1 MDGSAPGGGSWV
13 VAIGHPLRRKPA
25 VTVALDRG
33 AIATSSRVRRA
44 WGPEDDRRHHLI
56 DPATG
61 QPARSGLAAVTI
73 VAAQGWQAEV
83 LAKAAFLGG
92 LRHGP
97 ALLTATR
104 TDGLLVDDRGGLH
117 PTAGFQ
123 RFTVDAGPPDGT
135 VQEVAG

>member
-1 MDGSAPGGGSWV
+1 MLRAGYDQTFEQLADQTPAGGSRL
-13 VAIGHPLRRKPA
+13 GL
-25 VTVALDRG
+25 G
-33 AIATSSRVRRA
+33 Y
-44 WGPEDDRRHHLI
+44 LI